1 MLSGIW
7 WPLNWPKGP
16 EQDILIEIEHA
27 HTERNVLF
35 SLRIKHWLK
44 NKHWEEGRN
53 SAWFHQ
59 QAVSRGLEFCHL
71 LLTSCRNDCE
81 RELFCPSEL
90 QVSSSQLLHQ
100 SDPLIGVSSMVLF
113 FFSFTSYCAS
123 RTDFW
128 STAVSIC
135 FSLKSTLYVSPKI
148 SNWGHPL
155 TFISEDITEAMKPWL
170 AAHSQGQPW
179 KM

>member
-27 HTERNVLF
+27 LTERNVLF

-59 QAVSRGLEFCHL
+59 QAMSRGSFSLLAEMTVRGSFSAHL
-71 LLTSCRNDCE
+71 DYRSPPASSCTS
-81 RELFCPSEL
+81 LILSQVFPACP
-90 QVSSSQLLHQ
+90 
-100 SDPLIGVSSMVLF
+100 F
-113 FFSFTSYCAS
+113 FFSFTNYCAS

-128 STAVSIC
+128 STAVYIC